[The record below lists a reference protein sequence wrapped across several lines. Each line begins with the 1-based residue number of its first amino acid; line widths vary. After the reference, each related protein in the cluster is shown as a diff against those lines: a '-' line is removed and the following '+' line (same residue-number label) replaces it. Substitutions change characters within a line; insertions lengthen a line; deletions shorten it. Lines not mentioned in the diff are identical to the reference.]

1 LSLASKTL
9 DSCLFS
15 PTFAAMKKWFFVFIV
30 TISAH
35 TLFAQDTP
43 KTDPVVID
51 SVKAKWG
58 KVKNV
63 NGVAM
68 ISSNNIIENI
78 ALSKEYSTLVTA
90 IEDAGLTETFKSK
103 GPITFFAPTNQA
115 FEKLPAGELDT
126 LLKPNHKLDLNYL
139 ITSHAIVGKLSVK
152 DIQHKINSNKGEA
165 TFRTIA
171 GTTLTARIDTNRN
184 IVLIDDNGG
193 QSVISKF
200 DIQQSNGM
208 LHIVNAVLVPKTK
221 NI

>member
-1 LSLASKTL
+1 
-9 DSCLFS
+9 
-15 PTFAAMKKWFFVFIV
+15 MKKWVA
-30 TISAH
+30 TILVCLCVYAVK
-35 TLFAQDTP
+35 AQTA
-43 KTDPVVID
+43 TTQGRVVID

-63 NGVAM
+63 NGTAM
-68 ISSNNIIENI
+68 ISSNNIVENI

-115 FEKLPAGELDT
+115 FDKLPAGQLDT

-139 ITSHAIVGKLSVK
+139 ITSHAIVGKLSVH
-152 DIQHKINSNKGEA
+152 DIQRKINSNNGEA
-165 TFRTIA
+165 IFRTIA
-171 GTTLTARIDTNRN
+171 GTTITAKIDTNRN
-184 IVLIDDNGG
+184 IVLIDENGG
-193 QSVISKF
+193 QSIVSKF

-208 LHIVNAVLVPKTK
+208 LHIVNSVLVPKTK

>member
-1 LSLASKTL
+1 
-9 DSCLFS
+9 
-15 PTFAAMKKWFFVFIV
+15 MKKWFA
-30 TISAH
+30 TILVCLCVYAVK
-35 TLFAQDTP
+35 AQTTTQDR
-43 KTDPVVID
+43 VVID

-63 NGVAM
+63 NGTAM
-68 ISSNNIIENI
+68 ISSNNIVENI

-115 FEKLPAGELDT
+115 FDKLPAGELDT
-126 LLKPNHKLDLNYL
+126 LLKPNHKFELNYL
-139 ITSHAIVGKLSVK
+139 ITSHAIVGKLSVH
-152 DIQHKINSNKGEA
+152 DIQKKINSNNGEA

-171 GTTLTARIDTNRN
+171 GTTITAKIDTNRN
-184 IVLIDDNGG
+184 IVLIDENGG
-193 QSVISKF
+193 QSIVSKF

-208 LHIVNAVLVPKTK
+208 LHIVNSVLVPKTK

>member
-1 LSLASKTL
+1 
-9 DSCLFS
+9 
-15 PTFAAMKKWFFVFIV
+15 MKKWFIV
-30 TISAH
+30 ILIIVGGQR
-35 TLFAQDTP
+35 LFAQNAKP
-43 KTDPVVID
+43 ANPVID

-63 NGVAM
+63 NGTKM

-78 ALSKEYSTLVTA
+78 GLSNEYSVLVTA

-103 GPITFFAPTNQA
+103 GPITLFAPTNQA

-139 ITSHAIVGKLSVK
+139 ITSHAIVGSLSVR
-152 DIQHKINSNKGEA
+152 DIQRKINSNKGEA

-171 GTTLTARIDTNRN
+171 GTTLIAKIDANRN

-193 QSVISKF
+193 ESIISKF

-208 LHIVNAVLVPKTK
+208 LHIVNSVLVPKTK
-221 NI
+221 SI

>member
-1 LSLASKTL
+1 MILV
-9 DSCLFS
+9 CLRVY
-15 PTFAAMKKWFFVFIV
+15 AVK
-30 TISAH
+30 
-35 TLFAQDTP
+35 AQTA
-43 KTDPVVID
+43 TTQGRVVID

-63 NGVAM
+63 NGTAM
-68 ISSNNIIENI
+68 ISSNNIVENI

-115 FEKLPAGELDT
+115 FDKLPAGQLDT

-139 ITSHAIVGKLSVK
+139 ITSHAIVGKLSVH
-152 DIQHKINSNKGEA
+152 DIQRKINSNNGEA

-171 GTTLTARIDTNRN
+171 GTTITAKIDTNRN
-184 IVLIDDNGG
+184 IVLIDENGG
-193 QSVISKF
+193 QSIVSKF

-208 LHIVNAVLVPKTK
+208 LHIVNSVLVPKTK

>member
-1 LSLASKTL
+1 MRNWFVIL
-9 DSCLFS
+9 LF
-15 PTFAAMKKWFFVFIV
+15 VV
-30 TISAH
+30 SAH
-35 TLFAQDTP
+35 SLFAQNTP
-43 KTDPVVID
+43 KTETPVID
-51 SVKAKWG
+51 SIKAKWG

-78 ALSKEYSTLVTA
+78 TLSKEYTTLVTA

-139 ITSHAIVGKLSVK
+139 ITSHAIVGRLSVR

-171 GTTLTARIDTNRN
+171 GTTLTARIDSNRN

-193 QSVISKF
+193 QSIISKF

-208 LHIVNAVLVPKTK
+208 LHIVNSVLVPKTK

>member
-1 LSLASKTL
+1 LYLAITVNITSP
-9 DSCLFS
+9 FS
-15 PTFAAMKKWFFVFIV
+15 ITFATMKKWLIFSLITVGC
-30 TISAH
+30 H
-35 TLFAQDTP
+35 GLFAQNAMVTRP
-43 KTDPVVID
+43 VID

-63 NGVAM
+63 NGTAM
-68 ISSNNIIENI
+68 VSSNNIIENI
-78 ALSKEYSTLVTA
+78 TLSNEYSVLVTA

-126 LLKPNHKLDLNYL
+126 LLKPSHKLDLNYL
-139 ITSHAIVGKLSVK
+139 ITSHAIVGRLTVK
-152 DIQHKINSNKGEA
+152 DIQRKINSNKGEA

-171 GTTLTARIDTNRN
+171 GTTLTAKIDANRN
-184 IVLIDDNGG
+184 IVLMDDNGG
-193 QSVISKF
+193 QSIISKF

>member
-1 LSLASKTL
+1 
-9 DSCLFS
+9 
-15 PTFAAMKKWFFVFIV
+15 MKKWLIFALITVGC
-30 TISAH
+30 H
-35 TLFAQDTP
+35 GLFAQNATVTRP
-43 KTDPVVID
+43 VID

-63 NGVAM
+63 NGTAM
-68 ISSNNIIENI
+68 VSSNNIIENI
-78 ALSKEYSTLVTA
+78 ALSNEYSVLVTA

-126 LLKPNHKLDLNYL
+126 LLKPSHKLDLNYL
-139 ITSHAIVGKLSVK
+139 ITSHAIVGRLTVK
-152 DIQHKINSNKGEA
+152 DIQRKINSNNGEA

-171 GTTLTARIDTNRN
+171 GTTLTAKIDANRN
-184 IVLIDDNGG
+184 IVLMDDNGG
-193 QSVISKF
+193 QSIISKF

>member
-1 LSLASKTL
+1 
-9 DSCLFS
+9 
-15 PTFAAMKKWFFVFIV
+15 MKKWFIILLV
-30 TISAH
+30 TVSAH
-35 TLFAQDTP
+35 SLFAQDSAKSHT
-43 KTDPVVID
+43 VID

-63 NGVAM
+63 NGTAM

-78 ALSKEYSTLVTA
+78 GLSKEYSVLVTA

-139 ITSHAIVGKLSVK
+139 ITSHAIVGKLSVR
-152 DIQHKINSNKGEA
+152 DIQHKINSNNGQA

-171 GTTLTARIDTNRN
+171 GTTITAKIDANRN

-193 QSVISKF
+193 ESIISKF

-208 LHIVNAVLVPKTK
+208 LHIINAVLVPKTK